1 MNLKFDYIYLFKI
14 VKKSYIIYSYLYFN
28 FKKIM
33 EEIYIYKKQWEK
45 QNLNSKSR
53 PSSGKNIGRNVQH
66 NFSNIKYTISL
77 FSNMKI
83 GDNEIK
89 NLLKV
94 IFNQKNLNKNDFLV
108 YYIIYNINDKE
119 EKIKKRILSTSM
131 CILYC
136 DNIIDNILYI
146 KTIEDILFNNG
157 KIFEKIPF
165 KIIIKDL
172 NEDFKL
178 PNCFKFNNNN
188 LENSKDKE
196 LLILRDDENL
206 EMKKYI
212 PLNEI
217 ESFSFPQNIINFK
230 PKFSIFLDNKEYQ
243 IRISISF
250 PYYSENK
257 EKEQVVIK
265 EKFLYTRIFDYY
277 FYLFGERKVNIDS
290 FDYSNIDIGSFEIS
304 FSLPFTIFKDIIIL
318 KFKLI
323 KCEYI
328 KNEGIYEIIYG
339 KEI

>member
-1 MNLKFDYIYLFKI
+1 
-14 VKKSYIIYSYLYFN
+14 
-28 FKKIM
+28 
-33 EEIYIYKKQWEK
+33 
-45 QNLNSKSR
+45 
-53 PSSGKNIGRNVQH
+53 
-66 NFSNIKYTISL
+66 
-77 FSNMKI
+77 MKI

-212 PLNEI
+212 PLNQI